1 MTGRDKPKYYLVEAG
16 VLPEVFTKVTE
27 ARELLETGEVRT
39 VADAVERVGISR
51 SAFYK
56 YKDSVMPFRD
66 MRQGS
71 IVTFNALLR
80 DKKGVLSSLLAIFA
94 DSGANILTINQSIPT
109 NGTAFVTISAI
120 TETLAM
126 GMDELI
132 AAARALYGVI
142 RFDALAG

>member
-109 NGTAFVTISAI
+109 NGTAFVTISAN
-120 TETLAM
+120 TETMPM

>member
-1 MTGRDKPKYYLVEAG
+1 MADKSKAKYYLVEAG
-16 VLPEVFTKVTE
+16 VLPEVFIKVTE

-39 VADAVERVGISR
+39 VAEAVERVGISR

-66 MRQGS
+66 MRHGS

-94 DSGANILTINQSIPT
+94 DSGANILTINQSIPS
-109 NGTAFVTISAI
+109 NGAAPVTISAI
-120 TETLAM
+120 TENMSA
-126 GMDELI
+126 GMDEFI
-132 AAARALYGVI
+132 EQARTLYGVI